1 MGPRTQGN
9 HSIPVQALGQL
20 LPSGS
25 NRVPSVMLE
34 KAGQCSKGIQA
45 QLWVLALPAGH
56 FTSQHQGPRQ
66 QTGSGRQIPASSPT
80 SP

>member
-1 MGPRTQGN
+1 MGLRTQGN

-25 NRVPSVMLE
+25 NLVPSVMLE

-45 QLWVLALPAGH
+45 
-56 FTSQHQGPRQ
+56 
-66 QTGSGRQIPASSPT
+66 
-80 SP
+80 